1 MEWGGSIL
9 VNNDDSFL
17 FILSAW
23 VQERITCQI
32 FGIKIYIAV
41 YDAFPHVSASSK
53 ELKINYLPRPLYKME
68 SSLNAVIASF
78 LLDLR
83 HIS

>member
-23 VQERITCQI
+23 VQERITCQF

-41 YDAFPHVSASSK
+41 
-53 ELKINYLPRPLYKME
+53 LKGYIRQC
-68 SSLNAVIASF
+68 IANM
-78 LLDLR
+78 
-83 HIS
+83 